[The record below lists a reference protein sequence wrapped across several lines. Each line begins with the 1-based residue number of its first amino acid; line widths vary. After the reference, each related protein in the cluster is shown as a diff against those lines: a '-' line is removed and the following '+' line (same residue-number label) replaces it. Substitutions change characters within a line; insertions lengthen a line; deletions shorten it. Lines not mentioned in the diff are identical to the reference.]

1 MKKDKKKTKLVYIS
15 TFLILLILLPLVI
28 FIFYLLYFVFFSP
41 KSISQPNPSNKN
53 NINLINKM
61 YKPNPFLFQ
70 DRGYKGTWAY
80 NKSDKYYRY
89 NQNDYYGTYNNL
101 TKTEQNLTNAFLS
114 TADNK
119 NLSFYK
125 QKIFNSLEELFVFLH
140 PGVRKSLK
148 ELINNSNICQKYQN
162 NLKQLIL
169 LFYNFVANVVDKKS
183 ANNILFA
190 IIINK
195 NLSSFG
201 KTTRNNKTIQM
212 APVSLECIYEET
224 IINEWKNGGKSTNN
238 FFHTLIHELGH
249 IVNYYYEFNSI
260 DLVFH
265 LKEFLKSKIS
275 NFDNLD
281 IDIEKT
287 FKSFAFSSYSL
298 VSKYEFIAEGFA
310 YWFLASN
317 DLKTKAW
324 ELWQEYFTNYLI
336 QIKNQHLKNNK
347 IKYTILDIN

>member
-1 MKKDKKKTKLVYIS
+1 MMKKDKKKTKLVYIS
-15 TFLILLILLPLVI
+15 TFLILLIVFPLI
-28 FIFYLLYFVFFSP
+28 SFILYLLYFVFFSP
-41 KSISQPNPSNKN
+41 KSISQPSLPNKN
-53 NINLINKM
+53 NINLINKT

-80 NKSDKYYRY
+80 NKDDKYYRY

-125 QKIFNSLEELFVFLH
+125 QKTFNSLEELFVFLH
-140 PGVRKSLK
+140 PGVRKTLK

-169 LFYNFVANVVDKKS
+169 LFYNFVANVLDKKS
-183 ANNILFA
+183 TDSILFG

-201 KTTRNNKTIQM
+201 ETTRNNRTIQITP
-212 APVSLECIYEET
+212 ASLECIYEKT

-249 IVNYYYEFNSI
+249 IIHYYYEFNSI

-298 VSKYEFIAEGFA
+298 VNKYEFIAEGFS

-317 DLKTKAW
+317 DLKTKGW

-336 QIKNQHLKNNK
+336 QIKNQHFKK
-347 IKYTILDIN
+347 Q